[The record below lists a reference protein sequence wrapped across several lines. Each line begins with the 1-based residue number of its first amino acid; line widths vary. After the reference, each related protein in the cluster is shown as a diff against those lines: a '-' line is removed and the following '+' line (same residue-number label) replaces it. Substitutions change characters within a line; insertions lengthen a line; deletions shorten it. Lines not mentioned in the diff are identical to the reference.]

1 MKVLF
6 LATAQSELDDAVEW
20 YNEQAE
26 GLGLKFLDD
35 LDRAIRRSSLY
46 PFSCA
51 EIEKG
56 LRRCLL
62 TRFPFGIIYGIENET
77 IIVIAIAH
85 LHRKPRYWS
94 DRNG

>member
-6 LATAQSELDDAVEW
+6 LDSAQSELDDAVEW
-20 YNEQAE
+20 YNEQAK

-35 LDRAIRRSSLY
+35 MDRAIRRSASY
-46 PFSCA
+46 PLSCA

-62 TRFPFGIIYGIENET
+62 TRFPFGIIYGIENKT
-77 IIVIAIAH
+77 IIVVAAAH

-94 DRNG
+94 DRTE

>member
-6 LATAQSELDDAVEW
+6 LDSAQSELDDAVEW
-20 YNEQAE
+20 YNEQAK

-35 LDRAIRRSSLY
+35 IDRAIRRSVSY
-46 PFSCA
+46 PLSCA

-77 IIVIAIAH
+77 IIIVAVAH

-94 DRNG
+94 DRTE